1 MFLGKFED
9 SNYVQE
15 LNYAYADIP
24 GKKIDSEKVV
34 EIQRLLKSTNT
45 DLAALL
51 QNYKVQH
58 LGQLNE
64 TQYLDIK
71 TKIGG
76 VK

>member
-1 MFLGKFED
+1 MVICFGTNSF
-9 SNYVQE
+9 NF
-15 LNYAYADIP
+15 
-24 GKKIDSEKVV
+24 
-34 EIQRLLKSTNT
+34 LKSTNT